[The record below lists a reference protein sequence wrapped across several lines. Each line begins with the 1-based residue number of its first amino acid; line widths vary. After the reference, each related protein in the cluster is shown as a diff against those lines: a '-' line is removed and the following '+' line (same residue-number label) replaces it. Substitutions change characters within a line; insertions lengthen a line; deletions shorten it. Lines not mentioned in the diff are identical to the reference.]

1 MWLGKGSGA
10 PHICIIWSEFC
21 PLSLIPKNMHHGIAV
36 SQGFPGS
43 ANGKEPTCQCR
54 RHRRLG
60 FDPWVQKIS
69 WRGTW
74 QLSPVFL
81 PGKSHGQRSLAGYSP
96 WSQSQ
101 TWLNQLIMHTHV
113 SCRDLP
119 PQTSFLLFPD
129 IQRFWQ
135 TLWRK
140 PKKIYRRRI

>member
-1 MWLGKGSGA
+1 MIGKRKWGTS
-10 PHICIIWSEFC
+10 H
-21 PLSLIPKNMHHGIAV
+21 LYNLIGVLPSFSN
-36 SQGFPGS
+36 SQKYASWNCGFPGLPGS

-140 PKKIYRRRI
+140 PKKIYRRQI